1 MNGAR
6 WGTLQEEKKE
16 EEARCPFFYAALIF
30 IPIDAFSSAR
40 SRTNEE

>member
-6 WGTLQEEKKE
+6 WGTLQEEKIKKQDVL
-16 EEARCPFFYAALIF
+16 FFYAALIF